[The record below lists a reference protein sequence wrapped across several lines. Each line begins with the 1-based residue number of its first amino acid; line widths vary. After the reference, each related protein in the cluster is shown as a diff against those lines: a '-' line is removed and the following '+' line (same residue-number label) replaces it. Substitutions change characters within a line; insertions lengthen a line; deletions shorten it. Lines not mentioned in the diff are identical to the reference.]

1 VLHTRTLLH
10 IATQHTLN
18 QHQALPIAQA
28 VLIQHKQ
35 DVVAP
40 LILLKIF
47 IKEQTQYL
55 YVRNATGHVKKHI
68 LLANVVLQVQQ
79 SQAQH
84 VITQAQLH
92 SLAHLEEPCLEVLV
106 R

>member
-1 VLHTRTLLH
+1 MLLH

-18 QHQALPIAQA
+18 QPLALHIVQV
-28 VLIQHKQ
+28 VLIQQKQ
-35 DVVAP
+35 DVVP
-40 LILLKIF
+40 PPILLKIF
-47 IKEQTQYL
+47 IKEQTQYR
-55 YVRNATGHVKKHI
+55 YVRNAVVHVKKHI

-79 SQAQH
+79 RPLAAQH